1 MFRPAWREGELDFLQ
16 AIDRDTLAVVA
27 LAAIVIVALVL
38 VTSPGPRHV
47 YRRFRPR
54 LVRNTSPPGQRV
66 HDRGDPSDQLRA
78 VMGANFST
86 RKIMRHGEYRV
97 FKVVEDI
104 VRSAPG
110 GNRVFAQTSL
120 GEIIESPDRDAHSA
134 INSKR
139 VDILVVGWN
148 GLPLVAIEYQGQG
161 HYQNTAAARDAVK
174 KEALRKAGV
183 QFLEIMDFH
192 SDEDVARLTREALGR
207 AGSQQRVAS

>member
-1 MFRPAWREGELDFLQ
+1 
-16 AIDRDTLAVVA
+16 
-27 LAAIVIVALVL
+27 VL
-38 VTSPGPRHV
+38 TPRI
-47 YRRFRPR
+47 
-54 LVRNTSPPGQRV
+54 

-78 VMGANFST
+78 VMGASFSA
-86 RKIMRHGEYRV
+86 RKIMRQGEYRV

-104 VRSAPG
+104 VRTAPG
-110 GNRVFAQTSL
+110 GSRVFAQTSL
-120 GEIIESPDRDAHSA
+120 GGIIESQDRDAHSA

-183 QFLEIMDFH
+183 QFLEIMEFH
-192 SDEDVARLTREALGR
+192 SDEDVARLTREALAR
-207 AGSQQRVAS
+207 AGSPPRVAS